1 MYNFFITNQN
11 LNGDTVKIDDADFN
25 HIKNVLRMKVG
36 DNFLVSLDNK
46 SSLCEITSFENDF
59 LLAKIIKR
67 DCYDTALPIEIYLF
81 QGLPKSDKLELIIQ
95 KAVELGVYQIIPV
108 QMERSIAKIESSKV
122 KSKTERFNAIAE
134 SAAKQS
140 KMPFIPTVKEPM
152 SFNSAIDYAKMLDV
166 LLIPYENKDGIE
178 STISAL
184 NKIQKG
190 NKVGIFIGPEGGF
203 SQKEVEDAEKFG
215 DLISLGKR
223 ILRTET
229 ASITAMSML
238 MLYAEMKL
246 DK

>member
-11 LNGDTVKIDDADFN
+11 LNGQMVKINGADFN

-36 DNFLVSLDNK
+36 DKFLVSLDSK
-46 SSLCEITSFENDF
+46 SSLCEIASFENDF
-59 LLAKIIKR
+59 LLAQIIEK

-95 KAVELGVYQIIPV
+95 KAVELGAKEIIPV
-108 QMERSIAKIESSKV
+108 QMERSIAKIEGNKI

-140 KMPFIPTVKEPM
+140 KMAFIPMVKEPM
-152 SFNSAIDYAKMLDV
+152 SFDNAIDFAKTLDV
-166 LLIPYENKDGIE
+166 LLIPYENQEGIK

-184 NKIQKG
+184 QKIKKG
-190 NKVGIFIGPEGGF
+190 DKVGIFIGPEGGF
-203 SQKEVEDAEKFG
+203 SQKEVELAEKNG
-215 DLISLGKR
+215 YLISLGKR

-238 MLYAEMKL
+238 MLYAEMNL
-246 DK
+246 N